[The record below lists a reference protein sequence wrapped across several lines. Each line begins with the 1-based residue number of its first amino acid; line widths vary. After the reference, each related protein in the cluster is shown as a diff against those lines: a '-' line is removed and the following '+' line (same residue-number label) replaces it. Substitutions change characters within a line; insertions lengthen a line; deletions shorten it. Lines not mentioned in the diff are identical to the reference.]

1 MSYETS
7 LEKDKPYRAL
17 QKLFARH
24 PLGAPDTETFIEIL
38 KFCYEPEEAHIAA
51 HMTWDL
57 EPEEVIAKRAGMS
70 LDEAARLLTRMASK
84 FFIRGV
90 KRPDGVRVFRL
101 PHIVPGLY
109 ELPFAVRQPSPELDR
124 LGDLWEKYFE
134 EAWGRELATGSIQ
147 FARALPAIESPK
159 EQVMP
164 YEDAVQIVQT
174 APSPTILPCICR
186 QAARNCDDPLD
197 VCMVFGQEL
206 YGGNVPG
213 EPVLDPTQMV
223 DAPPRIRPVSADEAV
238 ETLKRAEK
246 AGLIHMTLN
255 TKEDRWLICNC
266 CSHACHALR
275 GITQLDVPHAVAPS
289 SYWAV
294 VDEDLCNGCAACVER
309 CHVDAIR
316 MRNDDIAE
324 VDYELCLGCGVCTSE
339 CPPEALRLE
348 KRDDRIFTP
357 AVNAHELFVMRGA
370 SKGRPYPVHHHPH
383 A

>member
-17 QKLFARH
+17 QQLFARH

-84 FFIRGV
+84 FFIRGI

-101 PHIVPGLY
+101 PFIVPGLY

-134 EAWGRELATGSIQ
+134 EAWGREFASGSIQ
-147 FARALPAIESPK
+147 FARALPAIEAPK
-159 EQVMP
+159 DQVMP

-174 APSPTILPCICR
+174 APSPTILPCMCR
-186 QAARNCDDPLD
+186 QAARNCDCPLD
-197 VCMVFGQEL
+197 VCMVFGQEF

-213 EPVLDPTQMV
+213 QVVLDPAQMV
-223 DAPPRIRPVSADEAV
+223 GVPRGRLVSADEAV

-246 AGLIHMTLN
+246 VGLIHMALN
-255 TKEDRWLICNC
+255 TKEDYWLICNC
-266 CSHACHALR
+266 CSHACHGLR
-275 GITQLDVPHAVAPS
+275 GITELDIPHAVAPS

-294 VDEDLCNGCAACVER
+294 VDENLCNGCSACVER
-309 CHVDAIR
+309 CHVDAIEINEN
-316 MRNDDIAE
+316 MIAE
-324 VDYELCLGCGVCTSE
+324 IDYELCLGCGICTSE
-339 CPPEALRLE
+339 CAPEALRLE

-357 AVNAHELFVMRGA
+357 AANAYELFVMRGA
-370 SKGRPYPVHHHPH
+370 SKGKPYPVHHHPH
-383 A
+383 V

>member
-17 QKLFARH
+17 QQLFARH

-84 FFIRGV
+84 FFIRGI

-101 PHIVPGLY
+101 PFIVPGLY

-134 EAWGRELATGSIQ
+134 EAWGREFASGSIQ
-147 FARALPAIESPK
+147 FARALPAIEAPK
-159 EQVMP
+159 DQVMP

-174 APSPTILPCICR
+174 APSPTILPCMCR
-186 QAARNCDDPLD
+186 QAARNCDCPLD
-197 VCMVFGQEL
+197 VCMVFGQEF

-213 EPVLDPTQMV
+213 QVVLDPAQMV
-223 DAPPRIRPVSADEAV
+223 GVPRGRLVSADEAV

-246 AGLIHMTLN
+246 VGLIHMALN
-255 TKEDRWLICNC
+255 TKEDYWLICNC
-266 CSHACHALR
+266 CSHACHGLR
-275 GITQLDVPHAVAPS
+275 GITELDIPHAVAPS

-294 VDEDLCNGCAACVER
+294 VDEDLCNGCSACVER
-309 CHVDAIR
+309 CHVDAIEINEN
-316 MRNDDIAE
+316 MIAE
-324 VDYELCLGCGVCTSE
+324 IDYELCLGCGICTSE
-339 CPPEALRLE
+339 CAPEALRLE

-357 AVNAHELFVMRGA
+357 AANAHELFVMRGA
-370 SKGRPYPVHHHPH
+370 SKGKPYPVHHHPH
-383 A
+383 V

>member
-17 QKLFARH
+17 QQLFARH

-70 LDEAARLLTRMASK
+70 LDEAAPLLTRMASK
-84 FFIRGV
+84 FFIRGI

-101 PHIVPGLY
+101 PFIVPGLY

-134 EAWGRELATGSIQ
+134 EAWGREFASGSIQ
-147 FARALPAIESPK
+147 FARALPAIEAPK
-159 EQVMP
+159 DQVMP

-174 APSPTILPCICR
+174 APSPTILPCMCR
-186 QAARNCDDPLD
+186 QAARNCDCPLD
-197 VCMVFGQEL
+197 VCMVFGQEF

-213 EPVLDPTQMV
+213 QVVLDPAQMV
-223 DAPPRIRPVSADEAV
+223 GVPRGRLVSADEAV

-246 AGLIHMTLN
+246 VGLIHMALN
-255 TKEDRWLICNC
+255 TKEDYWLICNC
-266 CSHACHALR
+266 CSHACHGLR
-275 GITQLDVPHAVAPS
+275 GITELDIPHAVAPS

-294 VDEDLCNGCAACVER
+294 VDEDLCNGCSACVER
-309 CHVDAIR
+309 CHVDAIEINEN
-316 MRNDDIAE
+316 MIAE
-324 VDYELCLGCGVCTSE
+324 IDYELCLGCGICTSE
-339 CPPEALRLE
+339 CAPEALRLE

-357 AVNAHELFVMRGA
+357 AANAHELFVMRGA
-370 SKGRPYPVHHHPH
+370 SKGKPYPVHHHPH
-383 A
+383 V

>member
-38 KFCYEPEEAHIAA
+38 KFCYEPEEADIAA